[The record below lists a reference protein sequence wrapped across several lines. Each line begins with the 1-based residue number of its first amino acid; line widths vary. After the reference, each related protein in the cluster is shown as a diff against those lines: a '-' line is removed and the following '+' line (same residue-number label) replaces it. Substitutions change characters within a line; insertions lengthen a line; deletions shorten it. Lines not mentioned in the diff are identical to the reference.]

1 MEFFTVVATNALE
14 QPYHRILLRRVG
26 DGAKTVIKQ
35 FDEFFG
41 NFEEIKPCNL
51 IPF

>member
-1 MEFFTVVATNALE
+1 M
-14 QPYHRILLRRVG
+14 LLNNLIIAFSYDVRVG

-41 NFEEIKPCNL
+41 NFEEIKACNL
-51 IPF
+51 IPL